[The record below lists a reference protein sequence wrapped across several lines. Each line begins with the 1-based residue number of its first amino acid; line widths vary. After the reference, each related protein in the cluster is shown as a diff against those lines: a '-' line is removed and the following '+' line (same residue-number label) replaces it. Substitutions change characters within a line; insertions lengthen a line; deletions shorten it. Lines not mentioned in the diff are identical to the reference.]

1 MDGAAPL
8 PPIRPQ
14 GPLTRLALSKRFHD
28 LAARIPLIRRFARRE
43 GEALFDLVQGF
54 VRSQVLMAL
63 VDLEIL
69 TLLSQGPLTEAEL
82 GSLTRVPPERLRILM
97 QATAALRLA
106 HLKGALW
113 HLTPRGAAFVTVP
126 GLAEMVSHHRAL
138 YADLAEPGAFFRD
151 APATRLADFWPY
163 VFGQGLGDPE
173 AQRYSRLMAQSQA
186 LVAADTLAQVDLSGR
201 RRLMDVGGGHGAFLS
216 AVARAHPGL
225 DLMLFDL
232 PEVLSGAPASLKA
245 SRHPG
250 SFRQDPLPMGADAI
264 SLIRVLYDHQDS
276 TVRALLGRVHQALPP
291 GGLLVISEP
300 MSGGARPDSATDVY
314 FATYTMAMQT
324 GRTRSAA
331 EIAGLLTEAG
341 FRSIQTPRPARPFVT
356 SVVTARR
363 A

>member
-1 MDGAAPL
+1 MDGVFPL

-14 GPLTRLALSKRFHD
+14 GLLTRLALSKRFHD
-28 LAARIPLIRRFARRE
+28 LAARLPLIRRFARRE
-43 GEALFDLVQGF
+43 DEALFDLVQGF
-54 VRSQVLMAL
+54 VRSQGLRAL
-63 VDLEIL
+63 VDLDIL

-82 GSLTRVPPERLRILM
+82 ATMTRVPPDRLRILM
-97 QATAALRLA
+97 QATAALQLA
-106 HLKGALW
+106 RLKGALW

-126 GLAEMVSHHRAL
+126 GLSEMVPHHRAL

-163 VFGQGLGDPE
+163 VFGRGLGDPE

-186 LVAADTLAQVDLSGR
+186 LVAADTLAQVNLSQQ
-201 RRLMDVGGGHGAFLS
+201 RRLMDVGGGHGAFLA

-232 PEVLSGAPASLKA
+232 PEVLTGAPASLKA

-264 SLIRVLYDHQDS
+264 SLIRVLYDHSDT
-276 TVRALLGRVHQALPP
+276 TVRALLGRVHAALPP

-314 FATYTMAMQT
+314 FTTYTMAMQT

-331 EIAGLLTEAG
+331 EISRLLTEAG
-341 FRSIQTPRPARPFVT
+341 FTAISTPRPARPFVT
-356 SVVTARR
+356 GVVTARR
-363 A
+363 G